1 MQAPEAVC
9 RTGSAIGRIHQPGG
23 IRRIP
28 PRPARGAIVPA
39 MQTTGQAAIVLGALG
54 DFVLTLPL
62 LQALGR
68 RAPLAVFSRGHYR
81 ALLPPALS
89 ATPWIDTDGPV
100 GARLFSPGLALPAAA
115 AELLR
120 GAAVHVFL
128 RGDAVLAAA
137 LREAGASTVTWHDPR
152 PSAPPHIVERF
163 FERAGLTPPPGLLE
177 TPAMPR
183 PPADGAA
190 LWIHPG
196 SGSAAKSLDA
206 AAVGAFARW
215 NQATAQRPLWLSFG
229 EADLPLRETASAAL
243 AQAGLAFHEV
253 HCPSLAELRRLL
265 STAAAAF
272 VGPDTGVTHLA
283 AALGLPTTAVF
294 RATDPAIWRP
304 VGAVRVLDWRQ
315 RVGQPVD
322 AIPSQG
328 AFWPAGVPSV

>member
-1 MQAPEAVC
+1 Q
-9 RTGSAIGRIHQPGG
+9 I
-23 IRRIP
+23 
-28 PRPARGAIVPA
+28 
-39 MQTTGQAAIVLGALG
+39 AIVLGALG

-62 LQALGR
+62 LQALAR
-68 RAPLAVFSRGHYR
+68 RGPLAVFSRGPYR
-81 ALLPPALS
+81 SLLPPGLS
-89 ATPWIDTDGPV
+89 AAPWVDTDGPV

-115 AELLR
+115 ADLLR

-128 RGDAVLAAA
+128 RGDAALAAS
-137 LREAGASTVTWHDPR
+137 LRGAGVSTVTWHDPR
-152 PSAPPHIVERF
+152 PSAPPHILERF
-163 FERAGLTPPPGLLE
+163 FAGAGLTPPPGLLE

-183 PPADGAA
+183 PRCDGAA

-196 SGSAAKSLDA
+196 SGSPSKSLDA

-215 NQATAQRPLWLSFG
+215 NHATAQRPLWLSFG
-229 EADLPLRETASAAL
+229 EADLALVEPVGAAL

-253 HCPSLAELRRLL
+253 RCPSLAELRRLL

-294 RATDPAIWRP
+294 RATDPALWRP

-315 RVGQPVD
+315 GVGPVD
-322 AIPSQG
+322 AVLP
-328 AFWPAGVPSV
+328 P